1 MAIAYTE
8 ASQSPTVDSRFK
20 TTAFLCFF
28 SAILE
33 IPSLILFLLHMVA
46 NLKLSLN
53 LMIFVRLPLTIVAS
67 VFSIYILL
75 QLERLLV
82 ERYNLQNIRIM
93 IKSIIIMYIIS
104 LAADIFFTLLQ
115 IFINGQSVTFRLLIN
130 MYGIPMLLL
139 GGIIYFIYGVRLL
152 ELKDQTSGL
161 YRIYAILQII
171 AGVCFFTL
179 FLFPIGNLLDSVASI
194 VLGMIFLKESE
205 TEPETEF
212 V

>member
-1 MAIAYTE
+1 MAIASTE

-33 IPSLILFLLHMVA
+33 IPSLILFLMHMVA

-93 IKSIIIMYIIS
+93 IKFLIIMCIIS
-104 LAADIFFTLLQ
+104 IAADIFFTILP
-115 IFINGQSVTFRLLIN
+115 IFTRDQGTVRLLIS
-130 MYGIPMLLL
+130 IFAPPMLLL
-139 GGIIYFIYGVRLL
+139 GGVIYLIYGVRLL

-161 YRIYAILQII
+161 YRIYAIIQII
-171 AGVCFFTL
+171 ASVFFFTL
-179 FLFPIGNLLDSVASI
+179 ILWPIGELLCIVALI

-205 TEPETEF
+205 IEPAVEF